1 MSGIARKRLDF
12 LFRVPTIEPVVPGW
26 NSTVHLVR
34 RECQETLANIRRT
47 SAEDSF
53 PGKRPPHR
61 LFAGSIVIC
70 SAIDLLGK
78 FCNGDD
84 LSNTQ
89 NFRRILTRYGG
100 LTTIEAR
107 RIYDARNAL
116 THSFGVRVVR
126 PRRRRKGLPPDPPFV
141 SSVRIQL
148 TPYLQVGP
156 VVRVGKRR
164 WQISVPG
171 LYRLMLRIIKGLE
184 SDLRGTEI
192 AARVDLFN
200 RMFVRYGRIRMK

>member
-1 MSGIARKRLDF
+1 MN
-12 LFRVPTIEPVVPGW
+12 PVVPGR

-34 RECQETLANIRRT
+34 REVQETLANIRRT
-47 SAEDSF
+47 CPEASF
-53 PGKRPPHR
+53 PGRRPPHR

-89 NFRRILTRYGG
+89 NFHRILRKYGG

-107 RIYDARNAL
+107 RVYNARNAL
-116 THSFGVRVVR
+116 THSFGVRVVKTLR
-126 PRRRRKGLPPDPPFV
+126 PKKGQPKRPPFV

-148 TPYLQVGP
+148 GLEQQPGP
-156 VVRVGKRR
+156 VVRVGTRR
-164 WQISVPG
+164 WQISVPN
-171 LYRLMLRIIKGLE
+171 LYRPMIRIINELE
-184 SDLRGTEI
+184 SDLRATEDT
-192 AARVDLFN
+192 ARIDLFN
-200 RMFVRYGRIRMK
+200 RMFVRYGRIMIK